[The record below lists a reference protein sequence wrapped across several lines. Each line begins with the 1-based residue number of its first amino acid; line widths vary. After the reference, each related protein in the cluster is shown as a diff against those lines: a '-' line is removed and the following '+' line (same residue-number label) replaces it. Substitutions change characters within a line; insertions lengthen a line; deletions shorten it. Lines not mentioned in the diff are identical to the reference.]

1 MLAAAVAG
9 GGVEEEEEGEE
20 EELPFQR
27 VYIVIVAVED
37 NGFNRRGG
45 ATFSASICDQ

>member
-27 VYIVIVAVED
+27 VFAISELSEGGESWSIYS
-37 NGFNRRGG
+37 NSSCRR
-45 ATFSASICDQ
+45 